1 MENYKLPERL
11 VTVLKTAHVTQK
23 QLGDMLGIDRTAVVK
38 YCNGERIPSSL
49 QLLKIANYLNVS
61 CDWLLGNDKISYND
75 MNYDKLLIN
84 RNNALLQQLIDIL
97 EDLKE

>member
-49 QLLKIANYLNVS
+49 QFPAMTRKICGGFCVRSSML
-61 CDWLLGNDKISYND
+61 
-75 MNYDKLLIN
+75 
-84 RNNALLQQLIDIL
+84 
-97 EDLKE
+97 